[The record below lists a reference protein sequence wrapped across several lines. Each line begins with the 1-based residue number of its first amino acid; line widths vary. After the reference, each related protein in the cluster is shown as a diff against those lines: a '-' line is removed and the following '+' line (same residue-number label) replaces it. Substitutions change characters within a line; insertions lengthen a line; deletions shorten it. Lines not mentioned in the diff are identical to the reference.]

1 MIELDLGQVQA
12 AIKEQVNKRVQ
23 EELLGID
30 VSQMTDSLL
39 KSIMAEKIDATMN
52 GMINK
57 LLNQGDLLAVLKVKL
72 DKILQD
78 KLDDAV
84 RIRLAGMVSNVDL
97 GTEISKQIAAY
108 VDLRMA
114 SSDLPQGLIPADAID
129 WDGFSISGDMM
140 SGGTMTGFSSTGMQ
154 DLASSTELTVMDG
167 MVVVESNLV
176 ADQISVNSASEFKSS
191 LNVAGDLRVGGN
203 LVILNPSF
211 NQQVTALIN
220 DRLSTERDRL
230 IDIGSNAI
238 LADGKELLTANALGP
253 SIALSNL
260 RKVGNLQD
268 LNVIGEMTAADTLHV
283 IDGMVGINTDAPVG
297 ALTIWDEDAELTV
310 RKHKSKTTYIGTT
323 RDCDL
328 VIGTVGNPALA
339 IRRDGTVGVNVLEIG
354 SVGISISDKIPE
366 HQGRQ
371 GELVIMSNPKADQP
385 WAYQCLGGNT
395 WAALKR

>member
-1 MIELDLGQVQA
+1 
-12 AIKEQVNKRVQ
+12 
-23 EELLGID
+23 
-30 VSQMTDSLL
+30 
-39 KSIMAEKIDATMN
+39 
-52 GMINK
+52 
-57 LLNQGDLLAVLKVKL
+57 
-72 DKILQD
+72 
-78 KLDDAV
+78 
-84 RIRLAGMVSNVDL
+84 
-97 GTEISKQIAAY
+97 
-108 VDLRMA
+108 
-114 SSDLPQGLIPADAID
+114 
-129 WDGFSISGDMM
+129 
-140 SGGTMTGFSSTGMQ
+140 
-154 DLASSTELTVMDG
+154 MDG